1 METETPEVFSSV
13 ISRNI
18 SIEGDFQSHEH
29 LKIEGQLKG
38 SVKIDGDLHLAETG
52 TVNADVHANNVII
65 KGSVNGNVYA
75 RGHLEI
81 HPSGKMIGD
90 ISAMSI
96 DFKEGSSFEGRSRMI
111 KTGTI

>member
-1 METETPEVFSSV
+1 METETPEIFPSV

-18 SIEGDFQSHEH
+18 SIEGDFQCKEH
-29 LKIEGQLKG
+29 LKIEGRLEG
-38 SVKIDGDLHLAETG
+38 SVRIEGDLYLAESG
-52 TVNADVHANNVII
+52 VVNADVHANNVII

-111 KTGTI
+111 KSGAA